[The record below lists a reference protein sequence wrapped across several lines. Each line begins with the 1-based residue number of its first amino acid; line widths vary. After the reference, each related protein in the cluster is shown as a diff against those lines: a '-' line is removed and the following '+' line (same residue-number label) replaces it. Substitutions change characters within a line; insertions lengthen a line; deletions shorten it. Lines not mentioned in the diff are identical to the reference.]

1 MFVIRKVDLNMKED
15 FKYQIVKKLVE
26 VNGNK
31 KAAALRIGCTVRHL
45 NRMIRG
51 YRSSGKEFFIH
62 GNKGIKPIHTISE
75 DIRCMIIDLYK
86 TKYHEANFTHYAELL
101 DTHEGISV
109 SPSTVNTI
117 LMAEHILSPK
127 ASRVTKKRVKKE
139 LLEQLKT
146 STLSTRTKEYIEKSI
161 IAIEDAHPRR
171 SRCAYFGEMLQMD
184 ASLHLWFGD
193 TKSQLHIAIDDST
206 GVIVGAYFDH
216 QETLKGYYN
225 IFHQILLEYGIPYMF
240 FTDRRTVFEYKQ
252 KKAPTTEEDTFTQ
265 FGYACKQLGVEI
277 RTSSVPQAKG
287 RVERLFQ
294 TLQSRLPLELRIA
307 GVTTIEQAN
316 VFLNHYVK
324 NFNAKFALNI
334 NSTKSVFETQPTV
347 EKINLT
353 LAVLADRKVDCG
365 HCVRFESKYYKPI
378 DTDSNPTYF
387 RKGTSALVIK
397 AFDDEYY
404 VSIENKIYSLEV
416 IPDHK
421 TTSKNFDFPKDNPVK
436 RKSYVPPM
444 SHPWKHA
451 SFQAYLD
458 KQTHRS
464 SKTG

>member
-1 MFVIRKVDLNMKED
+1 MNED
-15 FKYQIVKKLVE
+15 FKYQIIKKLVD

-31 KAAALRIGCTVRHL
+31 KAAVLRIGCTVRHL

-51 YRSSGKEFFIH
+51 YRSKGKEFFIH

-86 TKYHEANFTHYAELL
+86 IKYHEANFTHYAELL

-109 SPSTVNTI
+109 YPSTVNTI
-117 LMAEHILSPK
+117 LMAEHILYPK

-139 LLEQLKT
+139 VLEQLKA
-146 STLSTRTKEYIEKSI
+146 SSLSTHKKDYIEKSI

-277 RTSSVPQAKG
+277 RISSVPQAKG

-324 NFNAKFALNI
+324 EFNAKFALNI
-334 NSTKSVFETQPTV
+334 NNTKSVFETQPTV

-365 HCVRFESKYYKPI
+365 HFVRFESKYYKPI

-404 VSIENKIYSLEV
+404 VSIENKIYGLEV

-421 TTSKNFDFPKDNPVK
+421 TASKNFDFPKDNPVK
-436 RKSYVPPM
+436 CKSYVPPM

-451 SFQAYLD
+451 SFQEYLD
-458 KQTHRS
+458 KQIHRS
-464 SKTG
+464 NKTG

>member
-15 FKYQIVKKLVE
+15 FKYQIIKKIAE
-26 VNGNK
+26 SNGNK

-45 NRMIRG
+45 NRLIKG

-62 GNKGIKPIHTISE
+62 GNKGSKPIHTISE
-75 DIRCMIIDLYK
+75 DTRHIIIDLYK

-101 DTHEGISV
+101 GIHEGISV
-109 SPSTVNTI
+109 SPSAVNTI
-117 LMAEHILSPK
+117 LMAENILSPK
-127 ASRVTKKRVKKE
+127 ATRVTKKRVKKE
-139 LLEQLKT
+139 LLEKLKA
-146 STLSTRTKEYIEKSI
+146 SSLSTHNKECIERSI

-171 SRCAYFGEMLQMD
+171 PRSAYFGEMIQMD
-184 ASLHLWFGD
+184 ASLHQWYGD
-193 TKSQLHIAIDDST
+193 AKSQLHIAIDDST
-206 GVIVGAYFDH
+206 GVIVGAYFDY

-225 IFHQILLEYGIPYMF
+225 IFNQILLEYGIPYMF

-277 RTSSVPQAKG
+277 RTSSIPQAKG
-287 RVERLFQ
+287 RVERVFQ

-307 GVTTIEQAN
+307 GITTIEQAN

-324 NFNAKFALNI
+324 KFNAKFALNT
-334 NSTKSVFETQPTV
+334 NHTKSVFETQPTV

-365 HCVRFESKYYKPI
+365 HCIRFESKYYMPT
-378 DTDSNPTYF
+378 DSDSNPTCF
-387 RKGTSALVIK
+387 RKGTYALVIK
-397 AFDDEYY
+397 AFDGKYY
-404 VSIENKIYSLEV
+404 ASIGPKIYGLEEV
-416 IPDHK
+416 LDHSV
-421 TTSKNFDFPKDNPVK
+421 TSKNFDFPKDNPQKVK
-436 RKSYVPPM
+436 QYLPPM
-444 SHPWKHA
+444 SHPWKQA

-458 KQTHRS
+458 KQAHRT
-464 SKTG
+464 KKNC

>member
-1 MFVIRKVDLNMKED
+1 MKED
-15 FKYQIVKKLVE
+15 FKYQIIKKLVE

-31 KAAALRIGCTVRHL
+31 NAAALRIGCTVRHL
-45 NRMIRG
+45 NRMISG
-51 YRSSGKEFFIH
+51 YHSNGKEFFSH
-62 GNKGIKPIHTISE
+62 GNKGIKPTHTISE
-75 DIRCMIIDLYK
+75 YIRRMIIDLYK

-146 STLSTRTKEYIEKSI
+146 SSLSIHKKNYIEKSI

-171 SRCAYFGEMLQMD
+171 SRCTYFGEMLQMD

-193 TKSQLHIAIDDST
+193 TKSQLHIAIDDSS
-206 GVIVGAYFDH
+206 GAIVGAYFDH

-307 GVTTIEQAN
+307 GITNIEQAN
-316 VFLNHYVK
+316 EFLNHYVK
-324 NFNAKFALNI
+324 KFNAKFALNI
-334 NSTKSVFETQPTV
+334 NNTKSVFETQPTV

-378 DTDSNPTYF
+378 DTDSNSTYF
-387 RKGTSALVIK
+387 RKGTAALVIK
-397 AFDDEYY
+397 SFDGTYY
-404 VSIENKIYSLEV
+404 VSIENKVYGLEE
-416 IPDHK
+416 IPNHK
-421 TTSKNFDFPKDNPVK
+421 ANSKNFDFPKDNPEK
-436 RKSYVPPM
+436 CNRYLPPM

-458 KQTHRS
+458 KQTHRA
-464 SKTG
+464 SKTC